1 MKSPNVIPKLSVE
14 SLRKSPGRKSPISPN
29 KINYSQSAGKLL
41 SYLIMQLN
49 FMDTVEDQY
58 VGSPRHCYNS
68 NAISF
73 LAGIIKKIKDIDG
86 TFVQSKI
93 LESDEKFKKI
103 LDELIGNKEIEIKN
117 ELIFSKSGNPK
128 KGLDIDP
135 GDRRRISFI
144 STKFY
149 DGDRL
154 IKVTDLKE
162 MSDLDF
168 FMFLNGYHLPFY
180 KNSTPQRSMYEKFFN
195 EFLNK
200 LLGKLDLENNDLS
213 CGEYGY
219 IVLQECIFQIQ
230 MITEY
235 WISVIQCVTEIMS
248 IIHNQIKM
256 MDTGAEI
263 SFDFLKETFD
273 AEGKIFKNFNSKKLL
288 KSIAERTSCEGILVD
303 DKYSTRIKKYSEALN
318 EAIELYLM
326 NSSIFLVKLG
336 QMKEVGKKYCE
347 SPREWEQERY
357 SKIIS
362 FMNDVIVYID
372 QFDKFLRDVNDK
384 EGLYE
389 VASRSGLEFLQD
401 LEMNSKPVT
410 PPKKGMF
417 SKINSY
423 ARYYMGK
430 EEK

>member
-1 MKSPNVIPKLSVE
+1 M
-14 SLRKSPGRKSPISPN
+14 KSPGRKSPISP
-29 KINYSQSAGKLL
+29 KKMNYSQSAGKLL

-49 FMDTVEDQY
+49 FMDTIEDQY
-58 VGSPRHCYNS
+58 VGSPRECYDS

-73 LAGIIKKIKDIDG
+73 LAGIIEKIKEIDG
-86 TFVQSKI
+86 TLVQSKI
-93 LESDEKFKKI
+93 ISSEENFKKI
-103 LDELIGNKEIEIKN
+103 LDELVINGDIDIRNG
-117 ELIFSKSGNPK
+117 LIFSKSGIPK
-128 KGLDIDP
+128 TDVNVESRD
-135 GDRRRISFI
+135 RRISFI
-144 STKFY
+144 STKFF

-162 MSDLDF
+162 MTDLDF
-168 FMFLNGYHLPFY
+168 LMFLNGYHLPFL
-180 KNSTPQRSMYEKFFN
+180 KTGTPKRSMYEKFFN

-200 LLGKLDLENNDLS
+200 ILGKLDLEKSHLS

-219 IVLQECIFQIQ
+219 IILQECIFQIQ

-248 IIHNQIKM
+248 IIYNQIKIL
-256 MDTGAEI
+256 DTGTEI
-263 SFDFLKETFD
+263 SFNFLKETFD
-273 AEGKIFKNFNSKKLL
+273 AEDKIFKNFNSKKLL
-288 KSIAERTSCEGILVD
+288 KSVAIRTSCEGILVD
-303 DKYSTRIKKYSEALN
+303 DKYSTRIEKYSEALN
-318 EAIELYLM
+318 EAIELYMM
-326 NSSIFLVKLG
+326 NSSTFLIKLD

-347 SPREWEQERY
+347 SPREWEQQRY

-372 QFDKFLRDVNDK
+372 QFEKFLRDVKDEK
-384 EGLYE
+384 GLYE
-389 VASRSGLEFLQD
+389 VASKSGLDFLQE
-401 LEMNSKPVT
+401 LGMNSKTIT

-423 ARYYMGK
+423 ARYYLGK